1 MLTLTTPALIF
12 SIVSL
17 LMIAYTTRFLGLAT
31 LIRSLH
37 DKMKETTD
45 PVENI
50 QAQLVLLKKRVNLIK
65 NMQIFAVIALI
76 LSIFSIVSLY
86 FGFILTGELIF
97 ILSLLFLVISLI
109 LSIVEIYDSIRALE
123 LQLEECADGRCT
135 L

>member
-17 LMIAYTTRFLGLAT
+17 LMIAYTTRFLGMAT
-31 LIRSLH
+31 LIRNLH

-50 QAQLVLLKKRVNLIK
+50 QAQLILLKKRLNLIK

-76 LSIFSIVSLY
+76 LSIFSIVALY
-86 FGFILTGELIF
+86 FGFTLTGELIF

-109 LSIVEIYDSIRALE
+109 LSVIEIYDSIRALE
-123 LQLEECADGRCT
+123 VQLEECADGRCT